1 MTDRLGMKTS
11 ETVAYPV
18 IDENVWDKILR
29 ESGGL
34 EMEAPLD
41 KETLEYLY
49 FVKRLREMNPMQAR
63 MEKLVIE

>member
-1 MTDRLGMKTS
+1 M
-11 ETVAYPV
+11 

-49 FVKRLREMNPMQAR
+49 YVKRLREMNPMQAR